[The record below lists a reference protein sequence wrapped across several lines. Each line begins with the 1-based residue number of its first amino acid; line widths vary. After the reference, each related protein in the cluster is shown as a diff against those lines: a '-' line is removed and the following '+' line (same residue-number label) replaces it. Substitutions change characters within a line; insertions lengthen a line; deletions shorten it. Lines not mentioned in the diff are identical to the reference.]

1 MKINS
6 PDRGEMIQNGTWN
19 SRNEE
24 GTTDIKVTVF
34 YNLISR
40 HSISSAIFYFL
51 GENTVSHPHT
61 NGGNYTRE

>member
-6 PDRGEMIQNGTWN
+6 SDRGEMIQNGTWN

-34 YNLISR
+34 YNLIYDIPSF
-40 HSISSAIFYFL
+40 AIFYFL
-51 GENTVSHPHT
+51 EENTMSHPHT
-61 NGGNYTRE
+61 NGGNYKRE